1 MRVKPKFRLGQKVI
15 IADKGYADGQTD
27 IGYITGMEVRRS
39 YNSAGVFQFG
49 RLSVFECERN
59 GYLETYMKNVDE
71 VVYHVIRTIHTTG
84 NTERT
89 KEVLEDRLVPYNK
102 ENVKKY
108 VGQ

>member
-1 MRVKPKFRLGQKVI
+1 
-15 IADKGYADGQTD
+15 
-27 IGYITGMEVRRS
+27 MEFRRS
-39 YNSAGVFQFG
+39 YNSAGMFQLG
-49 RLSVFECERN
+49 GLSRSECARY

-71 VVYHVIRTIHTTG
+71 VVYHVIRTVHTTG